1 MSEASGSPIRR
12 DGGVGNHD
20 GLKVES
26 AVCNKN
32 NGIRLLLQHWCCAP
46 QHLPCTQFE
55 DEQLLLQ
62 MLTQN
67 LMRFTKRLQDATS
80 INTSLRAGHSM
91 SGIPTEATEGLL
103 YSSSQECLL
112 YKAAEVRRT
121 W

>member
-26 AVCNKN
+26 TVCNKH
-32 NGIRLLLQHWCCAP
+32 NGLRLLLQHWCCAP

-55 DEQLLLQ
+55 DEQLSLQ

-67 LMRFTKRLQDATS
+67 LMRFTKIERCNIHQYLPE
-80 INTSLRAGHSM
+80 
-91 SGIPTEATEGLL
+91 SGSF
-103 YSSSQECLL
+103 Y
-112 YKAAEVRRT
+112 VRHPN
-121 W
+121 